1 MLVSGAARWIRVFG
15 IGCSVV
21 SLINTSS
28 AQAQTLPSPWSA
40 QDIGSPAISGRVTVS
55 GSQFTL
61 TAAGSDIWGTSD
73 QFHFVYQQVTGDVD
87 VIARVDSLAQ
97 TDPWAK
103 AGVMIRSS
111 LTASAAHAFAMA
123 SAANGG
129 GLQYRSASGGV
140 STHVG
145 ASFSPPRWVRV
156 RRAGTSIS
164 AYSSADG
171 QTWSLIGT
179 RTIALGSVA
188 YVGLAATSHN
198 VAAAT
203 TAVFSQPAVVPLTAP
218 AFQSTDIG
226 APSIKG
232 SMSYQQ
238 GTYTVKAGGADI
250 AGASDQFHY
259 VYQQVTGDVEVLA
272 RVQSLT
278 NSNGWAKAGVMIRE
292 TLTAGSRHA
301 SALSTYQYGYR
312 FQRRADTGGLSD
324 STSGPD
330 AGRPGWVRLVRSG
343 SQIESFY
350 SANGT
355 SWTSMGV
362 DAIPMADTVY
372 VGLAV
377 TSHRTTRSTTA
388 VFDNLKVTKSGA
400 ASNQP
405 PLVALTAPADGAT
418 FTAGANVSVSAAAS
432 DGDGTISRVDFF
444 AGATAIGS
452 DTTAPYAVTW
462 QAAAGT
468 YSLTAAAV
476 DNDGAQTTA
485 SASVMVSA
493 STASTATNAP
503 PVVTLTA
510 PANGASYTA
519 PATIAVS
526 ATATDSNG
534 TIARVEF
541 YRGTTLLATDTSS
554 PYAYS
559 WTGVA
564 AGSYAV
570 RAVAYDNAGASGS
583 SATANVTVTTATTT
597 GIPAPW
603 TAADIGSPALAGSS
617 TYSSGVF
624 AVDAAG
630 TDIWNTAD
638 QFRFIYQ
645 PVAGDVE
652 IVARVDSL
660 TVVDPFTN
668 AGVMIRASLAAGS
681 IHGYTSETGSNGV
694 YFRRRLA
701 TGGTTTSNQGAVVA
715 VPIWVRLVRQ
725 GTLVTSYSSTTGTSW
740 TLIGSQTIALGTTAY
755 VGLAVSSHNAATR
768 TSARFSNVRVTTPS
782 GNQPPTVSLM
792 TPALGATYTAPASV
806 AFSATA
812 SDPENSL
819 ARVEF
824 YSGTTLLAT
833 DTSAPYSYTWSSVA
847 AGSYSVRAVAYD
859 TAGASA
865 SSPTA
870 SITVSTTT
878 TTTPPRLVV
887 FQASTDHATL
897 VTRYELR
904 IFASGANIL
913 TAIPLVTS
921 DLGKPTPASS
931 GDITVDRA
939 TVFTALAVGN
949 YVAAVRAIGSGG
961 SSSSTG
967 VAFTR

>member
-1 MLVSGAARWIRVFG
+1 MLTWRVAHGIRVFW
-15 IGCSVV
+15 ICLVIA
-21 SLINTSS
+21 LINTSS

-40 QDIGSPAISGRVTVS
+40 QDIGAPAISGRVTVS
-55 GSQFTL
+55 GNQFTV
-61 TAAGSDIWGTSD
+61 TAAGRDIWDQSD

-87 VIARVDSLAQ
+87 VVARVDSLAQ
-97 TDPWAK
+97 TDSWAK

-111 LTASAAHAFAMA
+111 LTASAAHAFAMV
-123 SAANGG
+123 SAASGG
-129 GLQYRSASGGV
+129 GLQFRAAGGGV

-145 ASFSPPRWVRV
+145 ASFSAPRWVRL
-156 RRAGTSIS
+156 RRTGTSIT

-171 QTWSLIGT
+171 NTWSLIST
-179 RTIALGSVA
+179 STIAIGSVA

-198 VAAAT
+198 VSAAT
-203 TAVFSQPAVVPLTAP
+203 TAVFSQPAVVPLTTAE
-218 AFQSTDIG
+218 FQSADIG
-226 APSIKG
+226 APAIKG
-232 SMSYQQ
+232 SMSVRD
-238 GTYTVKAGGADI
+238 GAYTVKAGGADI
-250 AGASDQFHY
+250 AGASDQFHF
-259 VYQQVTGDVEVLA
+259 VYQQVTGDVEVVA

-278 NSNGWAKAGVMIRE
+278 NTNEWAKAGVMIRE
-292 TLTAGSRHA
+292 TLSAGSRHA
-301 SALSTYQYGYR
+301 SALSTYAHGYA

-324 STSGPD
+324 NTAGPR

-377 TSHRTTRSTTA
+377 TSHRTSRATTA
-388 VFDNLKVTKSGA
+388 VLDSLKVTRSGS

-405 PLVALTAPADGAT
+405 PLIALTAPGDGAT
-418 FTAGANVSVSAAAS
+418 FTAGTSVSVSAAAS

-444 AGATAIGS
+444 AGAAAIGS

-462 QAAAGT
+462 QMPSGT

-476 DNDGAQTTA
+476 DNDGARTTSA
-485 SASVMVSA
+485 SATVSA
-493 STASTATNAP
+493 SAATNAP

-510 PANGASYTA
+510 PVNGATYTA

-534 TIARVEF
+534 IARVEF

-564 AGSYAV
+564 AGTYAV
-570 RAVAYDNAGASGS
+570 RAVAYDSAGASAS
-583 SATANVTVTTATTT
+583 SATANITVATATASTTA
-597 GIPAPW
+597 IPAPW

-617 TYSSGVF
+617 TYSNGVF

-630 TDIWNTAD
+630 NDIWNTAD
-638 QFRFIYQ
+638 QFRFVYQ

-660 TVVDPFTN
+660 VAVAGFTS
-668 AGVMIRASLAAGS
+668 AGVMIRAALTASS
-681 IHGYTSETGSNGV
+681 MHGYTAATGSNGV
-694 YFRRRLA
+694 YFRQRITNGA
-701 TGGTTTSNQGAVVA
+701 ITTSLQGALVSAPV
-715 VPIWVRLVRQ
+715 WVRLVRQ
-725 GTLVTSYSSTTGTSW
+725 GSLVSSYWSNDGSNW
-740 TLIGSQTIALGTTAY
+740 TLITAQTFALGTTAY
-755 VGLAVSSHNAATR
+755 VGLAVNSTNVAMR
-768 TSARFSNVRVTTPS
+768 TSARFSNVRVTTPT
-782 GNQPPTVSLM
+782 GNQPPTVSLT
-792 TPALGATYTAPASV
+792 TPATGATYTAPASV
-806 AFSATA
+806 AMSASA

-824 YSGTTLLAT
+824 YSGTTLLAS
-833 DTSAPYSYTWSSVA
+833 DTTAPYAYTWSSVP
-847 AGSYSVRAVAYD
+847 AGSYSLRAVAYD

-865 SSPTA
+865 STA
-870 SITVSTTT
+870 THSITVSSTTT
-878 TTTPPRLVV
+878 TSPPRAVV

-904 IFASGANIL
+904 IFASGANVL

-921 DLGKPTPASS
+921 DLGKPTPTST
-931 GDITVDRA
+931 GEITVDRA

-949 YVAAVRAIGSGG
+949 YVAAVRAIGSAG
-961 SSSSTG
+961 SSTSTG

>member
-1 MLVSGAARWIRVFG
+1 MLACGVARTRRVFEICFV
-15 IGCSVV
+15 IGF
-21 SLINTSS
+21 IGFIDISS

-40 QDIGSPAISGRVTVS
+40 QDIGSPEVSGRVSVS
-55 GSQFTL
+55 GSQFTVS
-61 TAAGSDIWGTSD
+61 AGGRDIWDQSD
-73 QFHFVYQQVTGDVD
+73 QFHFTYRQVTGDVD
-87 VIARVDSLAQ
+87 VIARVDSLAE

-129 GLQYRSASGGV
+129 GLQYRPADGGV

-145 ASFSPPRWVRV
+145 ASFSAPRWVRLK
-156 RRAGTSIS
+156 RAGTSVT

-179 RTIALGSVA
+179 STIALGSAA

-218 AFQSTDIG
+218 ASFQSTDIG

-250 AGASDQFHY
+250 AGASDQFHF
-259 VYQQVTGDVEVLA
+259 VYQQVSGDVDVIA

-301 SALSTYQYGYR
+301 SAVSTYQYGYR

-324 STSGPD
+324 STIGPG

-362 DAIPMADTVY
+362 DAIPMADAVY

-377 TSHRTTRSTTA
+377 TSHRTTRATTA
-388 VFDNLKVTKSGA
+388 IFDNLRVTKSGT
-400 ASNQP
+400 ASNQS
-405 PLVALTAPADGAT
+405 PLVALTAPAHGAT
-418 FTAGANVSVSAAAS
+418 FTAGTNVSVSAAAS
-432 DGDGTISRVDFF
+432 DGDGTISRVEFF
-444 AGATAIGS
+444 AGSTLIGS
-452 DTTAPYAVTW
+452 DATAPYAVTW
-462 QAAAGT
+462 QVPSGT

-476 DNDGAQTTA
+476 DNDGARTT
-485 SASVMVSA
+485 SASVTISA
-493 STASTATNAP
+493 GAATNPP

-510 PANGASYTA
+510 PANGASYIA

-526 ATATDSNG
+526 ATATDANG
-534 TIARVEF
+534 IARVEF

-554 PYAYS
+554 PYGYS

-564 AGSYAV
+564 AGTYAV

-583 SATANVTVTTATTT
+583 SATANVTVTAATT

-630 TDIWNTAD
+630 NDIWNTAD

-645 PVAGDVE
+645 AVSGDVE

-681 IHGYTSETGSNGV
+681 MHGYTSETGSYGV
-694 YFRRRLA
+694 YFRRRLT
-701 TGGTTTSNQGAVVA
+701 TGGTTTSNQGAVVPA
-715 VPIWVRLVRQ
+715 PIWVRLVRQ
-725 GTLVTSYSSTTGTSW
+725 GTTVTSYSSTTGTSW
-740 TLIGSQTIALGTTAY
+740 TLIGSQTIALGATAY

-782 GNQPPTVSLM
+782 GNQPPTVSLT
-792 TPALGATYTAPASV
+792 TPASGATYTAPASV
-806 AFSATA
+806 AFAATA

-824 YSGTTLLAT
+824 YSGSTLLYT
-833 DTSAPYSYTWSSVA
+833 DTTAPYGYTWSSVP

-859 TAGASA
+859 TSGASA
-865 SSPTA
+865 SSATR
-870 SITVSTTT
+870 SVTVSGGTTSA
-878 TTTPPRLVV
+878 PRAVV

-897 VTRYELR
+897 VSRYELR
-904 IFASGANIL
+904 IFASGANVL
-913 TAIPLVTS
+913 TAVPLVTS
-921 DLGKPTPASS
+921 DLGKPSPASN
-931 GDITVDRA
+931 GEITVDRA
-939 TVFTALAVGN
+939 TVFSALAIGN
-949 YVAAVRAIGSGG
+949 YVAAVRAVGSGG
-961 SSSSTG
+961 TSTSTG
-967 VAFTR
+967 VSFTR

>member
-1 MLVSGAARWIRVFG
+1 VTAG
-15 IGCSVV
+15 
-21 SLINTSS
+21 
-28 AQAQTLPSPWSA
+28 
-40 QDIGSPAISGRVTVS
+40 GR
-55 GSQFTL
+55 
-61 TAAGSDIWGTSD
+61 DIWDQSD

-87 VIARVDSLAQ
+87 VVARVDSLAQ
-97 TDPWAK
+97 TDSWAK

-111 LTASAAHAFAMA
+111 LTASAAHAFAMV

-129 GLQYRSASGGV
+129 GLQYRAAGGGV

-145 ASFSPPRWVRV
+145 ASFSAPRWVRL
-156 RRAGTSIS
+156 RRTGTSIT

-171 QTWSLIGT
+171 NTWSLIGT
-179 RTIALGSVA
+179 STIALGSVA

-198 VAAAT
+198 VSAAT

-218 AFQSTDIG
+218 ASFQSTDIG

-250 AGASDQFHY
+250 AGASDQFHF
-259 VYQQVTGDVEVLA
+259 VYQQVTGDVEVIA

-301 SALSTYQYGYR
+301 SALSTYQYGYK

-362 DAIPMADTVY
+362 DAIPMADSVY

-377 TSHRTTRSTTA
+377 TSHRTTRATTA
-388 VFDNLKVTKSGA
+388 VFDNLKVTKSGTA
-400 ASNQP
+400 TNQP
-405 PLVALTAPADGAT
+405 PLVALTAPGDGAT
-418 FTAGANVSVSAAAS
+418 FTAGTNVPVSAAAS

-452 DTTAPYAVTW
+452 DTTAPYAVSW
-462 QAAAGT
+462 QMPSGT

-476 DNDGAQTTA
+476 DNDGARTT
-485 SASVMVSA
+485 SASVTVSA
-493 STASTATNAP
+493 SAAANAP

-510 PANGASYTA
+510 PVNGATYTA
-519 PATIAVS
+519 PTTIAVS

-534 TIARVEF
+534 IARVEF

-554 PYAYS
+554 PYGYS

-564 AGSYAV
+564 AGTYAV
-570 RAVAYDNAGASGS
+570 RAVAYDSTGASAS
-583 SATANVTVTTATTT
+583 SATANITVATATTATTA
-597 GIPAPW
+597 IPAPW

-617 TYSSGVF
+617 TYSNGVF
-624 AVDAAG
+624 TVEAAG
-630 TDIWNTAD
+630 NDIWNTAD
-638 QFRFIYQ
+638 QFRFVYQ

-652 IVARVDSL
+652 VVARVDSL
-660 TVVDPFTN
+660 MAVGGFTS
-668 AGVMIRASLAAGS
+668 AGVMIRAALTAGS
-681 IHGYTSETGSNGV
+681 MHGYTAETGTNGV
-694 YFRRRLA
+694 YFRRRVT
-701 TGGTTTSNQGAVVA
+701 TGGTTTSLQGALVSAPV
-715 VPIWVRLVRQ
+715 WVRLVRQ
-725 GTLVTSYSSTTGTSW
+725 GSLVSSYWSSDGSNW
-740 TLIGSQTIALGTTAY
+740 TLITSQTFALGTTAY
-755 VGLAVSSHNAATR
+755 VGLAVNSTDVATR
-768 TSARFSNVRVTTPS
+768 TTARFSNVRVTTPG
-782 GNQPPTVSLM
+782 GNQPPTVSLT
-792 TPALGATYTAPASV
+792 TPASGATYTAPASV
-806 AFSATA
+806 AMTATA
-812 SDPENSL
+812 SDPENAL

-824 YSGTTLLAT
+824 YSGTTLLAS
-833 DTSAPYSYTWSSVA
+833 DTSAPYAYTWSSVP
-847 AGSYSVRAVAYD
+847 AGSYSLRAVAYD
-859 TAGASA
+859 SSGASA
-865 SSPTA
+865 STA
-870 SITVSTTT
+870 THSVTVSSTTT
-878 TTTPPRLVV
+878 TSPPKAVV

-904 IFASGANIL
+904 IFASGANVL

-921 DLGKPTPASS
+921 DLGKPTPTST
-931 GDITVDRA
+931 GEITVDRA

-949 YVAAVRAIGSGG
+949 YVAAVRAIGSSG
-961 SSSSTG
+961 SSTSIG